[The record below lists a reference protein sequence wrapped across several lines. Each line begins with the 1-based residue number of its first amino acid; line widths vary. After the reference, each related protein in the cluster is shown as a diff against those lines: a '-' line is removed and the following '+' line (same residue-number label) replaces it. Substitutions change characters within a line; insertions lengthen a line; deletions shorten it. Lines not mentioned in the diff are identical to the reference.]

1 MDGLLSRNWI
11 RSGESIFY
19 CFVQHLFVAFALR
32 LIADLRYECLRF
44 LLRLGLRHFHW
55 ISNISAASRHYDRPR
70 GSVCISVSIVATRFF
85 TAFCTFLDERTSIGR
100 TRSGE
105 TPNSAPKS
113 ASVVESSAS
122 RRASK
127 MRRSRSLSTQSTE
140 LRVLRR

>member
-32 LIADLRYECLRF
+32 LIADLRYEFFRF

-55 ISNISAASRHYDRPR
+55 ISNISAALRHYDRPR
-70 GSVCISVSIVATRFF
+70 GSVCISVSIVAPRFF
-85 TAFCTFLDERTSIGR
+85 TAFCTFSNELTSIWR

-105 TPNSAPKS
+105 TPNSDAKS
-113 ASVVESSAS
+113 VSVVGSSAS

-127 MRRSRSLSTQSTE
+127 IRRSRSLSTQSAE
-140 LRVLRR
+140 ASVLRR